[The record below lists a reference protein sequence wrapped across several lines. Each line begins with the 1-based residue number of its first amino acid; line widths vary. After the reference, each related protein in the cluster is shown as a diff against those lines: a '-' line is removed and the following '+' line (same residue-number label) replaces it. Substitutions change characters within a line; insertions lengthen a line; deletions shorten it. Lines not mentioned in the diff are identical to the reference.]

1 MRIYLLGLMGSG
13 KTTIGKKL
21 AKKLN
26 YQFVDLDEVIE
37 QKYGCSIAEYFE
49 KYGEDSFRVVEQQ
62 TLRESFQHNDAVVS
76 TGGGVPCFF
85 NNMDE
90 ILEFGVSI
98 YLMADVN
105 LLVQRL
111 KGGTDQRPLIKNK
124 SIEELK
130 EYLKQMT
137 VKREVFYKRANL
149 IIDAKDL
156 TVEKIL
162 DELDLKR
169 S

>member
-130 EYLKQMT
+130 EYLRQMT
-137 VKREVFYKRANL
+137 LKREVFYKRANL

>member
-1 MRIYLLGLMGSG
+1 MGSG